1 VPEGTYFI
9 LADCASWGFDNDVD
23 FCRYLT
29 TEVGVGAIPPSAF
42 YSDAH
47 KGLAR
52 TLVRFCFCKTGEILS
67 QAAEK
72 IEQAYRARIGR
83 NVLTPG

>member
-1 VPEGTYFI
+1 MPEGTYFI
-9 LADCASWGFDNDVD
+9 LADCGSWGFANDAD

-42 YSDAH
+42 YSEDH
-47 KGLAR
+47 KALAR
-52 TLVRFCFCKTGEILS
+52 TLVRFCFCKTDEILS

-72 IEQAYRARIGR
+72 LKNAYRVRRGR
-83 NVLTPG
+83 E